1 MIEGIVS
8 AFHSSCGGALDSS
21 NSLFLWLAESLHL
34 PLIGIGAL
42 VAVNI
47 GCISGINC
55 PDIDQYGHPLEKKVT
70 GALGNVEWEA
80 VAGGKRML
88 LQGESHYY
96 QHHR

>member
-8 AFHSSCGGALDSS
+8 DFHSSCGGALDNS

-42 VAVNI
+42 VPVNI

-55 PDIDQYGHPLEKKVT
+55 PDIDQYGYP
-70 GALGNVEWEA
+70 
-80 VAGGKRML
+80 
-88 LQGESHYY
+88 
-96 QHHR
+96 